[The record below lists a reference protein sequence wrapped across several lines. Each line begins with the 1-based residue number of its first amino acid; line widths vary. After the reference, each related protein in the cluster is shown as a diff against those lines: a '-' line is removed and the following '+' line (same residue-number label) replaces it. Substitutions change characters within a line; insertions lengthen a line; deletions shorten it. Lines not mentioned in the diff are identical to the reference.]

1 MIKCIIFD
9 CDGTLVDSEYL
20 CNLGFEIKLKE
31 YGVNFPAQQ
40 IMEKHVGGKLATIM
54 QSFESEFNIELKA
67 DFVTSYRDLVAEL
80 FKQSLAPC
88 EGVREMLAEIA
99 LPKCVAS
106 NGPVEKMNLALSLSG
121 LSEFFNDNVFSAY
134 EVKSWK
140 PDPGLFL
147 NAAKVMGFKPE
158 ECAVVEDSLVG
169 LAAAKSAG
177 MFSVLYDP
185 KNIHSSVHNTC
196 KISHMSQLQSVIS

>member
-31 YGVNFPAQQ
+31 YGVNFPAEQ

-54 QSFESEFNIELKA
+54 QSFEAEFDIELKA
-67 DFVTSYRDLVAEL
+67 DFVKSYRDLVAEL
-80 FKQSLAPC
+80 FKKSLAPC
-88 EGVREMLAEIA
+88 DGVLEMLDEIT

-121 LSEFFNDNVFSAY
+121 LSKYFNDNVFSAY
-134 EVKSWK
+134 EVASWK

-147 NAAKVMGFKPE
+147 HAAKTMGFKPE

-169 LAAAKSAG
+169 LAAAQSAG
-177 MFSVLYDP
+177 MFSVFYDP
-185 KNIHSSVHNTC
+185 KNMHPSVQNTC
-196 KISHMSQLQSVIS
+196 KINHMGQLLSVIS

>member
-20 CNLGFEIKLKE
+20 CNLGFELKLRE
-31 YGVNFPAQQ
+31 YGVNVAARD

-54 QSFESEFNIELKA
+54 QSFESEYQIKLKA
-67 DFVTSYRDLVAEL
+67 DFVSSYRDLVEVL
-80 FKQSLAPC
+80 FKESLAPC
-88 EGVREMLAEIA
+88 EGVPEMLAEID
-99 LPKCVAS
+99 LPRCVAS
-106 NGPVEKMNLALSLSG
+106 NGPIEKINMALSLSG
-121 LSEFFNDNVFSAY
+121 LSDYFNGHIFSAY
-134 EVKSWK
+134 DVGSWK

-177 MFSVLYDP
+177 MFTVLYDP
-185 KNIHSSVHNTC
+185 QNIHRSVQNTC
-196 KISHMSQLQSVIS
+196 KISHMNQLRNTIS